1 MMRTRYLLSAVL
13 VGLGITVTSLLI
25 LACSN
30 PTVQA
35 GGVIDYYYV
44 REGGMGNCLSVTTP
58 CGSVQQAVDLAAAP
72 GDSFVWVA
80 AGTYTENLV
89 ITHSL
94 SMLGGWDASFTTQSP
109 AAYTTTIEGGSATH
123 VVSVAVDVGFLEI
136 DGFTFRNGLDGIH
149 LHGETVRDTP
159 ANGGGGVHIIDN
171 TIRGAS
177 QQGIEVES
185 GVVFLEGNL
194 IIAVGQE
201 GIKVNDGWVTM
212 SDSTVD
218 GVASH
223 GVLAEGNAIT
233 IMDST
238 IRDVSGDG
246 IDARGMTVVIV
257 GNVVSGCTGIGI
269 EAASADG
276 GVSIAANQVFDSGTG
291 IAVSQASAF
300 TLTNNVVA
308 DHAGSG
314 IELQGTGAGVI
325 YHNTLVG
332 SGVEQQGAGIT
343 VTVPSITLA
352 NNIIVSHT
360 VGITRAAGSTLVV
373 SNTLL
378 WANGSD
384 PISGTAAIERDPLFI
399 APAAGDYHIWL
410 GSPAING
417 GVDVGVPCDTDGDPR
432 VGAPDVGADE
442 FVLRHYLPL
451 VSVYNPNSLKNPG
464 FEGITRPGGWTHATH
479 DGQIYDNIFTPEGW
493 VTWWLEEA
501 NYDQPEVR
509 VIPNEPPFT
518 VIPRIR
524 SGHYATM
531 LFVFYRLQDMGLYQ
545 CVTGL
550 EPGATAQFS
559 AHAHGWSCDSDMP
572 TGYSCGDLWNLT
584 FQVGIGPGDVADP
597 FSSSIVWSTP
607 QNSPD
612 VYSRIGP
619 VAAQV
624 GESGGV
630 CVYLR
635 SQTKWMY
642 KYQDAYW
649 DDAELVVIA
658 PASPTP

>member
-13 VGLGITVTSLLI
+13 VGFGITVAALLI
-25 LACSN
+25 LARPN

-35 GGVIDYYYV
+35 GGVIDHYYV
-44 REGGMGNCLSVTTP
+44 REGSMGDCLSVTTP

-72 GDSFVWVA
+72 GNSSVWVA
-80 AGTYTENLV
+80 AGAYTENLV

-94 SMLGGWDASFTTQSP
+94 SILGGWDVSFTTRNP
-109 AAYTTTIEGGSATH
+109 AAYTTTMEGGGTTH

-136 DGFTFRNGLDGIH
+136 DGFTFCNGLDGIH
-149 LHGETVRDTP
+149 LHGETIRDTRT
-159 ANGGGGVHIIDN
+159 NGGGGVHIIDN
-171 TIRGAS
+171 IIRGAG

-185 GVVFLEGNL
+185 GVVFLENNL
-194 IIAVGQE
+194 ITAVGQE
-201 GIKVNDGWVTM
+201 GIKVNDGWVTI
-212 SDSTVD
+212 DDNTI
-218 GVASH
+218 GEVASH
-223 GVLAEGNAIT
+223 GVMAEGDTIAIVDNAI
-233 IMDST
+233 
-238 IRDVSGDG
+238 RDTGGDG
-246 IDARGMTVVIV
+246 IIARGKTVVIA
-257 GNVVSGCTGIGI
+257 GNVVSGCTGTGI

-276 GVSIAANQVFDSGTG
+276 GVSVTANRVFDNSAGV
-291 IAVSQASAF
+291 AVSQASIF

-308 DHAGSG
+308 DHARNS
-314 IELQGTGAGVI
+314 IELTGTGVGVV

-332 SGVEQQGAGIT
+332 SIAGQQGTGIT
-343 VTVPSITLA
+343 VTAPSVVLA
-352 NNIIVSHT
+352 NNVVVSHA
-360 VGITRAAGSTLVV
+360 VGITQAGSMLVV

-378 WANGSD
+378 WGNSSD
-384 PISGTAAIERDPLFI
+384 PVSGAAAIEQDPLFT
-399 APAAGDYHIWL
+399 APAAGDYHIRP
-410 GSPAING
+410 GSPVVDG
-417 GVDVGVPCDTDGDPR
+417 GDDVGVTCDVDGDPR
-432 VGAPDVGADE
+432 VGAPDIGVDE

-451 VSVYNPNSLKNPG
+451 VSVYDPNSLKNPG

-479 DGQIYDNIFTPEGW
+479 DGQMYDNIFTPEGW
-493 VTWWLEEA
+493 VTWWREGE
-501 NYDQPEVR
+501 NYGVPEVR

-584 FQVGIGPGDVADP
+584 FQVGIEPDGVADP

-624 GESGGV
+624 GESGSV

-649 DDAELVVIA
+649 DDAELVVSA
-658 PASPTP
+658 PALPTP